1 MTTCKKPL
9 KGEIYFGSRF
19 VGLWSIMEGKVGISV
34 TCWWAAAGTGASGSS
49 SLTSLQ
55 IRKTRQEVYKSQGLL
70 VAAYIVHP
78 LKALNLPQ
86 TGLLVGKKVFKLV
99 SLCGTFHIQTT
110 VQGDPLEAC
119 VHWVMAKPEANLSLW
134 YLQGWVEVCEARE
147 GPLRTISSCSATNVR
162 REAHKKCKLSF
173 LKRNINYF

>member
-19 VGLWSIMEGKVGISV
+19 VGLRSIMEGKAGISV
-34 TCWWAAAGTGASGSS
+34 TCRWAAAGTGASGSN
-49 SLTSLQ
+49 SLISLQ

-78 LKALNLPQ
+78 LKALNPNRA
-86 TGLLVGKKVFKLV
+86 VSRKKVFKLV
-99 SLCGTFHIQTT
+99 RLCGTFHIQTT

-119 VHWVMAKPEANLSLW
+119 VHWVMARPEANLSLW
-134 YLQGWVEVCEARE
+134 YLQGWMEVCGVRE
-147 GPLRTISSCSATNVR
+147 EPLRTVSSCSATNVC